1 MIAPY
6 IFYLFEAVAAISA
19 ISLIFIRNVFYGTL
33 LLIVCLLALAGI
45 FVLAFA
51 EFIAVTQILV
61 YAGGILVVILFGI
74 MLTTKISGKPLV
86 VEHNNKFAGTVTGIT
101 FFALLIYA
109 LSKESFIGAPSVT
122 SEKNFNN
129 LQVIG
134 IGLMSDFVLPFEI
147 AGVLLLIALVG
158 ASVVASS
165 VKSKNT

>member
-1 MIAPY
+1 MIASY
-6 IFYLFEAVAAISA
+6 IFYFFEAVAALSA
-19 ISLIFIRNVFYGTL
+19 ISLIFIRNVFYGAL
-33 LLIVCLLALAGI
+33 LLIICLLALAGI

-74 MLTTKISGKPLV
+74 MLTTKISGKALV
-86 VEHNNKFAGTVTGIT
+86 VEHNNKFSGAVTGIT

-109 LSKESFIGAPSVT
+109 MSKESFIITPSVDGQET
-122 SEKNFNN
+122 FSN
-129 LQVIG
+129 LQIMG

-158 ASVVASS
+158 ASVIASS